1 MLQDWAVGVRRNCNL
16 LRNTPARFSVRV
28 NRIEF
33 SDAISG
39 LFAAA
44 PVRRLFA
51 AWTLWLDSRR

>member
-16 LRNTPARFSVRV
+16 LRNTAARFFVRV

-39 LFAAA
+39 LSVAA

-51 AWTLWLDSRR
+51 AWTLWLD